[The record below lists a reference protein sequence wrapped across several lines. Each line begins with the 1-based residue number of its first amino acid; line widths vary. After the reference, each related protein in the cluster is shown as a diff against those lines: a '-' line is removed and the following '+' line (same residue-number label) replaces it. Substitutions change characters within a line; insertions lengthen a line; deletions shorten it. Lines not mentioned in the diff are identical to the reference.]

1 MSSKSTLKKS
11 ASKKTWRLVAWDKVT
26 GQPTKS
32 KAPMVT
38 KGVAQM
44 NADALNK
51 LEAHPY
57 RYTIGQKDHDAG
69 QDKKQTQQT
78 KQPETAKCKTC

>member
-1 MSSKSTLKKS
+1 M
-11 ASKKTWRLVAWDKVT
+11 WDKVT
-26 GQPTKS
+26 GQPIKS
-32 KAPMVT
+32 DAMMVA

-51 LEAHPY
+51 LESHPY
-57 RYTIGQKDHDAG
+57 KYTIGQKDHDAG

-78 KQPETAKCKTC
+78 TKEER